1 MCKSISC
8 PPQKQ
13 TVQKGRRV
21 KQKLWASAAELKWI
35 WLLKI
40 TNWQRQ
46 CLVWQGLHKAIHIWL
61 KKVIS
66 LQMLTRQCDAKT
78 EVWTKDVEWIWMQV
92 RNAVVTL
99 PMSPI
104 MIKLKTTFSEC
115 WGLRADPQQG
125 CGRTLSIFIRMLP
138 WTKIWQET
146 MPSAIRLQFKRGF
159 QRTKILTPS
168 NLFFVSN

>member
-1 MCKSISC
+1 MPSSKTNRAVRM
-8 PPQKQ
+8 KGQ
-13 TVQKGRRV
+13 TKVMSFWCWTEINLV
-21 KQKLWASAAELKWI
+21 IEDYKLAKAMLGVAKPS
-35 WLLKI
+35 
-40 TNWQRQ
+40 
-46 CLVWQGLHKAIHIWL
+46 QGNPHLIKR
-61 KKVIS
+61 VIS

-92 RNAVVTL
+92 RIAVVTL

-146 MPSAIRLQFKRGF
+146 MPPAIRLQFKRGF
-159 QRTKILTPS
+159 QRTKILTLS
-168 NLFFVSN
+168 NLKIFFVTN